1 MDLVPTAVSPEAID
15 ATYERLR
22 PHIRRTPVV
31 TVDRAD
37 FGLAPGPLVLKLEF
51 LQHSGSFKARGAFAN
66 LLMRHIPPTGVVAAS
81 GGNHGAAVAYAARA
95 LGVSARIYVPTVSSP
110 AKIDRI
116 RGYGAELVVTGD
128 AYAEA
133 YAASERWRRDSSAL
147 PVHAFDQDETMLGTG
162 TLATELLAQAPEA
175 TVVLAAVGGG
185 GLLAGIAARYAGA
198 VTVVAAEPEGAPTLH
213 DALRAGRPVDA
224 PVGSVAVDSLAPR
237 RIGER
242 NFPVLAKHV
251 DRVALVDDDAIRDAQ
266 HRLWETLRIVAE
278 PGGCTAL
285 AALLTGAYRPG
296 PGDVPVVVVSGA
308 NTSAVTF

>member
-1 MDLVPTAVSPEAID
+1 MS
-15 ATYERLR
+15 
-22 PHIRRTPVV
+22 
-31 TVDRAD
+31 
-37 FGLAPGPLVLKLEF
+37 
-51 LQHSGSFKARGAFAN
+51 
-66 LLMRHIPPTGVVAAS
+66 
-81 GGNHGAAVAYAARA
+81 
-95 LGVSARIYVPTVSSP
+95 SARIYVPTVSSP

-266 HRLWETLRIVAE
+266 RRLWETLRIVAE

-296 PGDVPVVVVSGA
+296 PGDVPLVVVSGA
-308 NTSAVTF
+308 NTTAVAF

>member
-66 LLMRHIPPTGVVAAS
+66 LLMRDIPPTGVVAAS

-198 VTVVAAEPEGAPTLH
+198 VTVVGGRAGGRAHAARRPARRPAGG
-213 DALRAGRPVDA
+213 RAGRQRRGGLAGAAADRRAELPGAGQARRPGGAGRRRRDPRRA
-224 PVGSVAVDSLAPR
+224 AAGCGRRCGSWRSRAAAPR
-237 RIGER
+237 SPRCSPAPTGR
-242 NFPVLAKHV
+242 GRATC
-251 DRVALVDDDAIRDAQ
+251 RS
-266 HRLWETLRIVAE
+266 WWS
-278 PGGCTAL
+278 
-285 AALLTGAYRPG
+285 AAPTPAR
-296 PGDVPVVVVSGA
+296 
-308 NTSAVTF
+308 

>member
-1 MDLVPTAVSPEAID
+1 MPTAVSPQAID
-15 ATYERLR
+15 AVYERLR

-31 TVDRAD
+31 SVDRAD
-37 FGLAPGPLVLKLEF
+37 FGLSPGPLVLKLEF

-66 LLMRHIPPTGVVAAS
+66 LLMRDIPPTGVVAAS

-95 LGVSARIYVPTVSSP
+95 LGVAARIYVPTVSSP

-133 YAASERWRRDSSAL
+133 YAASERWRQDSSAL

-162 TLATELLAQAPEA
+162 TVATELLAQAPEA
-175 TVVLAAVGGG
+175 TAVLAAVGGG
-185 GLLAGIAARYAGA
+185 GLLAGIAARYDGA

-224 PVGSVAVDSLAPR
+224 PVGSVAVDSLAPGR
-237 RIGER
+237 SACGTSRCCASMSSGWRWSTTTRSATR
-242 NFPVLAKHV
+242 N
-251 DRVALVDDDAIRDAQ
+251 
-266 HRLWETLRIVAE
+266 
-278 PGGCTAL
+278 GGCGRRCGSWRSR
-285 AALLTGAYRPG
+285 AAAPRSRRCSPAPTSRG
-296 PGDVPVVVVSGA
+296 PRTCRSW
-308 NTSAVTF
+308 